1 MNETDQKE
9 FVQLLAYLTDSKS
22 SEELESV
29 IQTLGEKGLKDLSEK
44 YKQLKNTTNEVDQK
58 KIMDEMKS
66 TCNTLLKKPYAKF
79 GAKIN
84 YIQALKNKCPE
95 GTELYK
101 VGGRVECKKCGG
113 NTKVKPTSK
122 QRFQC
127 GGEFFENEDVN
138 LSIPRID
145 HVITTSKP
153 RFRFS
158 APFSNRDVSA
168 ELDAI
173 QFDSKFPTDPVSV
186 ERHVLITPDYKDT
199 LYTISPKLFNN
210 SELEEKRAEKI
221 YNKSVKRF
229 SKQSNKKK

>member
-122 QRFQC
+122 QRFQG

-145 HVITTSKP
+145 NVITTSKP

-158 APFSNRDVSA
+158 MPLSSENIST
-168 ELDAI
+168 EMDAI
-173 QFDSKFPTDPVSV
+173 QFNSKFPTDPVSV
-186 ERHVLITPDYKDT
+186 ERHIIITPNYKDT
-199 LYTISPKLFNN
+199 FYTISPKLINDFK
-210 SELEEKRAEKI
+210 LENERAKKV
-221 YNKSVKRF
+221 YNESVKRF
-229 SKQSNKKK
+229 NQQSNKKK